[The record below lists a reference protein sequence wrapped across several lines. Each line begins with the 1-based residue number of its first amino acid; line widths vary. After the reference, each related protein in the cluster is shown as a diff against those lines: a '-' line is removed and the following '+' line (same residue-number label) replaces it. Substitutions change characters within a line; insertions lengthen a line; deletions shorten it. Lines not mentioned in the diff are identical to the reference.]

1 MEGES
6 NKAVIE
12 LALFTKKAARLQAA
26 QEFKLKCEHERA
38 DLLKEELEQT
48 NAEIIMIM
56 TEHKK
61 GTQMKS
67 QFALTYC

>member
-26 QEFKLKCEHERA
+26 QELKWKCEQERA

-48 NAEIIMIM
+48 NAEIIYLM
-56 TEHKK
+56 TSHKK

>member
-6 NKAVIE
+6 NKAAIE
-12 LALFTKKAARLQAA
+12 LALFTKKAARLQAT
-26 QEFKLKCEHERA
+26 QEFKLKCEQKRA
-38 DLLKEELEQT
+38 DVLKDELEQT
-48 NAEIIMIM
+48 NAEIIYLM
-56 TEHKK
+56 TSHKK

>member
-38 DLLKEELEQT
+38 DLLQEEL
-48 NAEIIMIM
+48 
-56 TEHKK
+56 
-61 GTQMKS
+61 
-67 QFALTYC
+67 